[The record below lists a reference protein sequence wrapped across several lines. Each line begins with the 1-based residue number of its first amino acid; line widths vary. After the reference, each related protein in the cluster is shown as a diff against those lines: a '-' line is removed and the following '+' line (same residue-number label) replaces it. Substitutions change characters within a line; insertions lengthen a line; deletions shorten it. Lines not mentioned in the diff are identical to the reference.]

1 MTSTRTKLYTF
12 GCSYTEDC
20 GEKHLKDNIVYHGGQ
35 TYIFPKWPKLLS
47 QHLGMEYKN
56 FGVSGAGNDQIFYH
70 AVNEIVHN
78 HNDIDTIAILWSHM
92 LRYWVY
98 GKNFNSTNQNG
109 YLDYGVYIDL
119 LKELKYPNQAT
130 KFQINYFLK
139 NITTVQKLC
148 NDYNIKLFQWCGPG
162 FIGYT
167 GGRFK
172 HSPKYMALMEQFVE
186 ELEKHDIDDTNII
199 GWPFEKSLGGMTF
212 WDIHDGDINKG
223 MTISEEDSHPNAK
236 GHELI
241 ARYFYENTKC
251 ESKG

>member
-1 MTSTRTKLYTF
+1 MTSTRTNLYTF

-20 GEKHLKDNIVYHGGQ
+20 GERHLKDNVVYHSGQ

-47 QHLGMEYKN
+47 QHLGMGYKN
-56 FGVSGAGNDQIFYH
+56 FGVGGAGNDQIFYH

-78 HNDIDTIAILWSHM
+78 HEDINTIAILWSGMWRFWIH
-92 LRYWVY
+92 
-98 GKNFNSTNQNG
+98 GKNFNPTNPNG
-109 YLDYGVYIDL
+109 YLDAGVYTDL

-139 NITTVQKLC
+139 NITTLQKLC
-148 NDYNIKLFQWCGPG
+148 DDYAIQLYQWCG
-162 FIGYT
+162 T
-167 GGRFK
+167 GLLEF
-172 HSPKYMALMEQFVE
+172 ALPHQSNLPLVNQFCE
-186 ELEKHDIDDTNII
+186 ELQKYDIDDTNII
-199 GWPFEKSLGGMTF
+199 GWPFIRDLGGMTF
-212 WDIHDGDINKG
+212 WDINKD

-251 ESKG
+251 KSKG

>member
-56 FGVSGAGNDQIFYH
+56 FGVGGAGNDQIFYH

-78 HNDIDTIAILWSHM
+78 HNDIDTVAILWSAM
-92 LRYWVY
+92 WRFWVY
-98 GKNFNSTNQNG
+98 GKNFNPPMFAYPKSNPNE
-109 YLDYGVYIDL
+109 YLDYGVYTHL
-119 LKELKYPNQAT
+119 LKELEYANQAT
-130 KFQINYFLK
+130 KFQINFFLK
-139 NITTVQKLC
+139 NITTLQKLC
-148 NDYNIKLFQWCGPG
+148 NNYNIKLLQWCG
-162 FIGYT
+162 T
-167 GGRFK
+167 GLLEYSLPHYPFNI
-172 HSPKYMALMEQFVE
+172 SITNQFCE
-186 ELEKHDIDDTNII
+186 ELENHDIDDTNII
-199 GWPFEKSLGGMTF
+199 GWPFVPELGGNSF
-212 WDIHDGDINKG
+212 SDINKG
-223 MTISEEDSHPNAK
+223 MTISPLDSHPNAK

-251 ESKG
+251 ESKR

>member
-1 MTSTRTKLYTF
+1 MTSTRTNLYTF

-20 GEKHLKDNIVYHGGQ
+20 GERHLKDNVVYHSGQ

-47 QHLGMEYKN
+47 QHLGMGYKN
-56 FGVSGAGNDQIFYH
+56 FGVGGAGNDQIFYH

-78 HNDIDTIAILWSHM
+78 HEDINTIAILWSGMWRFWIH
-92 LRYWVY
+92 
-98 GKNFNSTNQNG
+98 GKNFNPTNPNG
-109 YLDYGVYIDL
+109 YLDAGVYTDL

-139 NITTVQKLC
+139 NITTLQKLC
-148 NDYNIKLFQWCGPG
+148 DDYAIQLYQWCG
-162 FIGYT
+162 T
-167 GGRFK
+167 GLLEF
-172 HSPKYMALMEQFVE
+172 ALPHQSNLPLVNQFCE
-186 ELEKHDIDDTNII
+186 ELQKYDIDDTNII
-199 GWPFEKSLGGMTF
+199 GWPFIRDLGGMTF
-212 WDIHDGDINKG
+212 WDINKD

-251 ESKG
+251 ESKR